1 MTEIILV
8 IDNTPDMLVLIQQ
21 VMELAGYKVLT
32 ALDGESGW
40 QLFYECLPALVIID
54 IAMPKI
60 DGWEICCR
68 IRQVSSVPI
77 IVHSALGTKKDII
90 RALKIGADDYL
101 VKPAMP
107 AIIRSRV
114 TTVLDYRAKLNELLP
129 QRRLS
134 HG

>member
-8 IDNTPDMLVLIQQ
+8 IDNTPDILVVIQQ

-40 QLFYECLPALVIID
+40 QLFYECLPALVILEI
-54 IAMPKI
+54 ILPKI
-60 DGWEICCR
+60 DGWEICGR

-77 IVHSALGTKKDII
+77 IVHSALGTEKDII

-107 AIIRSRV
+107 AIIRTRAAAA
-114 TTVLDYRAKLNELLP
+114 LNYQAKLDELLP
-129 QRRLS
+129 QRRLP